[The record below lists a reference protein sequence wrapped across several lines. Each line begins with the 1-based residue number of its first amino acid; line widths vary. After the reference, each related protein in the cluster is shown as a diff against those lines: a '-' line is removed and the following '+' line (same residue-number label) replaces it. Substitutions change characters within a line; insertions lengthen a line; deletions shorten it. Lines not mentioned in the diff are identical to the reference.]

1 MKKLLFLT
9 AAAAVAFSSCTK
21 DQTEVVSIESKD
33 GVRISASMVES
44 TRTYLGDDN
53 LYRWSKG
60 DALGVFVKDNANN
73 AKNVAFTL
81 DPIYDGQVNGEFV
94 SNNTDLL
101 DAENEKFFA
110 YYPHT
115 PGMTATK
122 VTDLNLQI
130 LPQQNYQPGSFATL
144 TAPSVSDNFTLSET
158 VNMQP
163 VADYLKVRINGVEDI
178 EYLTLAIKS
187 NNGWLNLTDVDLKEY
202 DLYANAADMAD
213 PKKAIATR
221 YALVPESF
229 ETSTTVTTTTQNITV
244 IDGEWVVEKIC
255 GMDTGAG
262 SHYNPGSYGRPG
274 SYDPGHQHE
283 AACYQTKK
291 VANGDYVITETTSV
305 RELENGVSMLTLNCG
320 RLDETVVCHN
330 ENEYVFVVPAGILRS
345 ASAGDV
351 DVYLGVNT
359 DLTKIEH
366 EDMNKTW
373 FVFDMSAYVDATD
386 SSKNKT
392 TGNVA
397 EALRTG
403 KSTIKLE
410 NYIHNVNGGKAIT
423 YNPTGKFIIHN
434 ELDFL
439 QYMNEYA
446 DKKVDAYVCGP
457 NEDARNNEVA
467 ADYKF
472 DFSTKHINELA
483 TSFKGQ
489 TEGDKEKMNKYVS
502 DYIANGIPCIAE
514 YYNSFE
520 ANGATFE
527 AIKGLQSKNGMFGKL
542 MAGAHVENFILKNI
556 KGAAA
561 VEAPVYDPKAE
572 KNEAYA
578 ILASE
583 VAADASIENIDIENA
598 SYANCILA
606 AGDVADVKQI
616 EMLANEVLPYVIYDF
631 TLDQNWTVAP
641 EKYLVGQ
648 LFVETISEEGE
659 HNVIT
664 VAESADAKAT
674 YKMFGAISADR
685 TDGNTCVSVVINNE
699 SWWTNDIVA
708 VADAPAQ
715 LDSSKNPTGYTEIAY
730 AEYLKAGKSYE
741 KIVLT
746 RNMQMNGFD
755 WGTAVVVADENGNAE
770 INGNGKTINGIVWNL
785 KDEALAE
792 RSAGVA
798 PFAADVIKKLNVEG
812 QTFNFETDG
821 TYKNNAVQ
829 IAMPTKI
836 AGLTLDA
843 DVVEDV
849 KINNFVIFAKDAA
862 DSAAS
867 LFDDVKPF
875 YGFIDDAKEINNI
888 PSIGWAVVD
897 STDGLFKNIEVN
909 VTSSNVKGEA
919 GLINTIELMYNAE
932 SQVTNVKANVAA
944 MEQTAL
950 NSIEAYDVMKHNNV
964 AGTPVFKLIN
974 NSGAARSIKFTEC
987 GAPALTYEQVENGN
1001 QANKINVLNGNTL
1014 VGTYNCFF
1022 VKQ

>member
-44 TRTYLGDDN
+44 TRTFLGEDN

-60 DALGVFVKDNANN
+60 DALGVFVHTGKNNAEVNN

-130 LPQQNYQPGSFATL
+130 LPEQNYQPGSFATL
-144 TAPSVSDNFTLSET
+144 TAPSVSGEFSLTET
-158 VNMQP
+158 VSMQP

-178 EYLTLAIKS
+178 NYLTLAIKS
-187 NNGWLNLTDVDLKEY
+187 NDGWLNLKDVELKEY
-202 DLYANAADMAD
+202 DLYANAADMDD
-213 PKKAIATR
+213 PQKAIATR

-229 ETSTTVTTTTQNITV
+229 ATSTTVTTTTQNITV

-255 GMDTGAG
+255 GKNTGDGAYWG
-262 SHYNPGSYGRPG
+262 HA
-274 SYDPGHQHE
+274 GHQHE
-283 AACYQTKK
+283 KSCYTTKK
-291 VANGDYVITETTSV
+291 VANGDYTITNTTSV
-305 RELENGVSMLTLNCG
+305 KELENGVSMLKLNCG

-359 DLTKIEH
+359 DLTEIKAEN
-366 EDMNKTW
+366 MNKTW

-397 EALRTG
+397 AALKDG
-403 KSTIKLE
+403 KSAIKLE
-410 NYIHNVNGGKAIT
+410 NYIHNVNGGKAVT

-446 DKKVDAYVCGP
+446 SKKVDAYVCGP

-514 YYNSFE
+514 YSNSFE

-542 MAGAHVENFILKNI
+542 MAGARVENFILKNI

-572 KNEAYA
+572 ENEAYA

-641 EKYLVGQ
+641 EKYLVNQ
-648 LFVETISEEGE
+648 LFVTTIAEEGE

-674 YKMFGAISADR
+674 YKMFGAISDDR
-685 TDGNTCVSVVINNE
+685 DDDACVSVVINNE
-699 SWWTNDIVA
+699 SWWTNDT
-708 VADAPAQ
+708 VADALEQ
-715 LDSSKNPTGYTEIAY
+715 KDKDGNGTGYAEILY
-730 AEYLKAGKSYE
+730 AEQLKAAEADYN
-741 KIVLT
+741 KIILA

-755 WGTAVVVADENGNAE
+755 WEAAVVAE
-770 INGNGKTINGIVWNL
+770 EIDGNGKTIYGITWSLEKDVL
-785 KDEALAE
+785 KGLE
-792 RSAGVA
+792 AGVA
-798 PFAADVIKKLNVEG
+798 PFAAPVVKKLNVEG
-812 QTFNFETDG
+812 QTFNFITDG
-821 TYKNNAVQ
+821 TNKNLLGKVY
-829 IAMPTKI
+829 MPAKI
-836 AGLTLDA
+836 AGLTLSA
-843 DVVEDV
+843 TDVQDV
-849 KINNFVIFAKDAA
+849 KINNFVIFAKDAEDA
-862 DSAAS
+862 SAS
-867 LFDDVKPF
+867 IFNDVKP
-875 YGFIDDAKEINNI
+875 YYQGI

-919 GLINTIELMYNAE
+919 GLINTITLDDNAE
-932 SQVTNVKANVAA
+932 SQVTNAKANVSA

-950 NSIEAYDVMKHNNV
+950 DAIVAYDATKHNNV

-987 GAPALTYEQVENGN
+987 GAPALTYVQVENGDED
-1001 QANKINVLNGNTL
+1001 NKINVLNGNTL

-1022 VKQ
+1022 VK

>member
-9 AAAAVAFSSCTK
+9 AVAAVALSSCTK
-21 DQTEVVSIESKD
+21 DQTEVVSIESKG
-33 GVRISASMVES
+33 GVRISASMVDEA
-44 TRTYLGDDN
+44 TRTYLGEDN

-60 DALGVFVKDNANN
+60 DALGVFVKGGVNN

-94 SNNTDLL
+94 SNNTALL
-101 DAENEKFFA
+101 DAANEKFFA

-130 LPQQNYQPGSFATL
+130 LPEQNYQPGSFATL
-144 TAPSVSDNFTLSET
+144 TAPSVSDSFTLAES
-158 VNMQP
+158 VSMQP

-178 EYLTLAIKS
+178 NYLTLAIKS
-187 NNGWLNLTDVDLKEY
+187 NNGWLNLKDVELKEY

-229 ETSTTVTTTTQNITV
+229 ATSTTVTTTEYQGI
-244 IDGEWVVEKIC
+244 IIEDGTYEVRQKCTKEEGWRHNHDANCYEAVKKENAVAGVEP
-255 GMDTGAG
+255 
-262 SHYNPGSYGRPG
+262 S
-274 SYDPGHQHE
+274 
-283 AACYQTKK
+283 
-291 VANGDYVITETTSV
+291 TSTAT
-305 RELENGVSMLTLNCG
+305 LENGVSMITLNCG

-330 ENEYVFVVPAGILRS
+330 NNEYVFVVPAGILRS
-345 ASAGDV
+345 ESLGKV
-351 DVYLGVNT
+351 EVVLGVNI
-359 DLTKIEH
+359 DLT
-366 EDMNKTW
+366 DVDAAGLNKNW
-373 FVFDMSAYVDATD
+373 FVFNMSADED
-386 SSKNKT
+386 NKKT
-392 TGNVA
+392 TGDVA
-397 EALRTG
+397 GALETG

-410 NYIHNVNGGKAIT
+410 NYIHNVNGGKAVT

-483 TSFKGQ
+483 TSFKG
-489 TEGDKEKMNKYVS
+489 EKAEIEKMNKYVS

-561 VEAPVYDPKAE
+561 VEAPVFDPKAE

-616 EMLANEVLPYVIYDF
+616 EMVANEVLPYVIYDF

-641 EKYLVGQ
+641 EKYLVNQ
-648 LFVETISEEGE
+648 LFVTTIAEEGE

-685 TDGNTCVSVVINNE
+685 NDTACVSVVINNE
-699 SWWTNDIVA
+699 SWWTKDIVA
-708 VADAPAQ
+708 DALEQ
-715 LDSSKNPTGYTEIAY
+715 EDKDGKGTGYTEILY
-730 AEYLKAGKSYE
+730 AEQLKAEADYN
-741 KIVLT
+741 KIILA

-755 WGTAVVVADENGNAE
+755 WETAVVAEE
-770 INGNGKTINGIVWNL
+770 INGNGKTIYGITWSLEKDVL
-785 KDEALAE
+785 KGLE
-792 RSAGVA
+792 AGVA
-798 PFAADVIKKLNVEG
+798 PFAAVVVKKLNVEG
-812 QTFNFETDG
+812 QTFNFITDG
-821 TYKNNAVQ
+821 TNKNHLGKVY
-829 IAMPTKI
+829 MPAKI
-836 AGLTLDA
+836 AGLTLSA
-843 DVVEDV
+843 EDVQDV
-849 KINNFVIFAKDAA
+849 KINNFVIFAKDAEDA
-862 DSAAS
+862 SAS
-867 LFDDVKPF
+867 IFNDVKP
-875 YGFIDDAKEINNI
+875 YYQGV
-888 PSIGWAVVD
+888 PSIGWAVVE

-919 GLINTIELMYNAE
+919 GLINTITLDDNAE
-932 SQVTNVKANVAA
+932 SQVTNAKANVSA

-950 NSIEAYDVMKHNNV
+950 DAIVAYDVTKHNNV

-1022 VKQ
+1022 VKK

>member
-21 DQTEVVSIESKD
+21 DQTEVASIESKD

-60 DALGVFVKDNANN
+60 DALGVFVKSGVNN

-101 DAENEKFFA
+101 DAASEKFFA

-115 PGMTATK
+115 PGMIAENVAALDLK
-122 VTDLNLQI
+122 V

-144 TAPSVSDNFTLSET
+144 TAPSVSDNFTLSEP
-158 VNMQP
+158 VSMQP

-178 EYLTLAIKS
+178 EYLTLAIQS
-187 NNGWLNLTDVDLKEY
+187 NGGWLNLTDVNLKEY
-202 DLYANAADMAD
+202 GIYASNAATE
-213 PKKAIATR
+213 PSSVR
-221 YALVPESF
+221 YALVPKSF
-229 ETSTTVTTTTQNITV
+229 ATTTTETTTTQKITV
-244 IDGEWVVEKIC
+244 IDGEWGVQKIC
-255 GMDTGAG
+255 GKNTGDGAG
-262 SHYNPGSYGRPG
+262 WDRNHYNPGHMHGES
-274 SYDPGHQHE
+274 
-283 AACYQTKK
+283 CYKAVKLTD
-291 VANGDYVITETTSV
+291 GDYVITESTSV
-305 RELENGVSMLTLNCG
+305 QELKNGVSMLTLNCG

-345 ASAGDV
+345 VSAGEV

-359 DLTKIEH
+359 DLTEIKVEN
-366 EDMNKTW
+366 MGKTW
-373 FVFDMSAYVDATD
+373 FVFDMSADEVNGK
-386 SSKNKT
+386 S

-410 NYIHNVNGGKAIT
+410 NYIHNVNGGEAIT
-423 YNPTGKFIIHN
+423 YNPTNKFIIHN

-439 QYMNEYA
+439 QYMNEYGNLLG
-446 DKKVDAYVCGP
+446 KVDAYVCGP
-457 NEDARNNEVA
+457 MENARNNEVTA
-467 ADYKF
+467 LYEF
-472 DFSTKHINELA
+472 DFSPEHINELA
-483 TSFKGQ
+483 TSFKGN
-489 TEGDKEKMNKYVS
+489 TDDDEYEEKMNKYVS
-502 DYIANGIPCIAE
+502 DYIARGIPCIGTYENA
-514 YYNSFE
+514 FE
-520 ANGATFE
+520 ANGAIFE
-527 AIKGLQSKNGMFGKL
+527 AIKGLQSANGMFGTL
-542 MAGAHVENFILKNI
+542 ARGAKVENFILKNI
-556 KGAAA
+556 KGAAK
-561 VEAPVYDPKAE
+561 VEAPAHDYA
-572 KNEAYA
+572 NAQGNMAYA
-578 ILASE
+578 ILASS
-583 VAADASIENIDIENA
+583 VADGASIENIDIENA

-606 AGDVADVKQI
+606 AGDVDDVEEI
-616 EMLANEVLPYVIYDF
+616 EIVANEVLPYVIYDF

-641 EKYLVGQ
+641 EKYLVNQ
-648 LFVETISEEGE
+648 LFVTTIAEDEE

-674 YKMFGAISADR
+674 YKMFGAISDDR
-685 TDGNTCVSVVINNE
+685 DDDACVSVVINNE

-708 VADAPAQ
+708 DATVQDDYAQ
-715 LDSSKNPTGYTEIAY
+715 IAY
-730 AEYLKAGKSYE
+730 AEQLKAGGDYAQ
-741 KIVLT
+741 IALT

-755 WGTAVVVADENGNAE
+755 WETAVEANK
-770 INGNGKTINGIVWNL
+770 INGNGKTIYGIVWNL

-792 RSAGVA
+792 RSEGVA
-798 PFAADVIKKLNVEG
+798 PFAAKEIKKLNVEG

-829 IAMPTKI
+829 IAMPTQI

-888 PSIGWAVVD
+888 PSIGWAVVK

-919 GLINTIELMYNAE
+919 GLINTITLALNAE
-932 SQVTNVKANVAA
+932 SQVTNAKANVSA

-950 NSIEAYDVMKHNNV
+950 NAIEAYDVEKHNNV

-974 NSGAARSIKFTEC
+974 ESGFARSIKFTEC
-987 GAPALTYEQVENGN
+987 GAPALTYVAGVNSE
-1001 QANKINVLNGNTL
+1001 INVLNGNAL
-1014 VGTYNCFF
+1014 VGTF
-1022 VKQ
+1022 KKAE

>member
-44 TRTYLGDDN
+44 TRTFLGEDN

-60 DALGVFVKDNANN
+60 DALGVFVHTGKNNAEVNN

-130 LPQQNYQPGSFATL
+130 LPEQNYQPGSFATL
-144 TAPSVSDNFTLSET
+144 TAPSVADNFTLAES

-178 EYLTLAIKS
+178 NYLTLAIKS
-187 NNGWLNLTDVDLKEY
+187 NDGWLNLKDVELKEY

-229 ETSTTVTTTTQNITV
+229 ATTTTVTTTEYQGI
-244 IDGEWVVEKIC
+244 IIEDGQYKVTKVCTKRESDHGMFAHKHDENCYVAEKVKDAVAGVEAS
-255 GMDTGAG
+255 T
-262 SHYNPGSYGRPG
+262 S
-274 SYDPGHQHE
+274 
-283 AACYQTKK
+283 
-291 VANGDYVITETTSV
+291 TET
-305 RELENGVSMLTLNCG
+305 LLNGVSMITLNCG

-330 ENEYVFVVPAGILRS
+330 DNEYVFVVPAGILRS
-345 ASAGDV
+345 KSLGEV
-351 DVYLGVNT
+351 EVVLGVNI
-359 DLTKIEH
+359 DLTEAKA
-366 EDMNKTW
+366 EDLNKKW
-373 FVFDMSAYVDATD
+373 FVFDMSADEEN
-386 SSKNKT
+386 KKT
-392 TGNVA
+392 TGYVA
-397 EALRTG
+397 DALKDG
-403 KSTIKLE
+403 KSAIKLE
-410 NYIHNVNGGKAIT
+410 NYIHNVNGGKAVT

-446 DKKVDAYVCGP
+446 SKKVDAYVCGP

-514 YYNSFE
+514 YFNSFE

-648 LFVETISEEGE
+648 LFVETISEAGE

-664 VAESADAKAT
+664 VAESADAQAT

-708 VADAPAQ
+708 VDDAPAQ
-715 LDSSKNPTGYTEIAY
+715 LDSSNKPTGYTEIAY

-741 KIVLT
+741 KIALT

-755 WGTAVVVADENGNAE
+755 WGTAVVAGE
-770 INGNGKTINGIVWNL
+770 INGNGKTINGITWSL
-785 KDEALAE
+785 KDKALYDL
-792 RSAGVA
+792 RTGVA
-798 PFAADVIKKLNVEG
+798 PFVADVVKKLNVEG
-812 QTFNFETDG
+812 QTFNFITDG
-821 TYKNNAVQ
+821 TRKNPANTEKVY
-829 IAMPTKI
+829 MPAKI
-836 AGLTLDA
+836 AGLTLSA
-843 DVVEDV
+843 TTVEDV
-849 KINNFVIFAKDAA
+849 KINNFVIFAKDAEDA
-862 DSAAS
+862 SAS
-867 LFDDVKPF
+867 IFNDVKP
-875 YGFIDDAKEINNI
+875 YYQGV
-888 PSIGWAVVD
+888 PSIGWAVVE

-909 VTSSNVKGEA
+909 VTSSNVKGQA
-919 GLINTIELMYNAE
+919 GLINTIKLENNAE
-932 SQVTNVKANVAA
+932 SQVTNAKANVSA

-950 NSIEAYDVMKHNNV
+950 NDIVAYDATKHNNV
-964 AGTPVFKLIN
+964 AGTPVFMLVN
-974 NSGAARSIKFTEC
+974 TSNAARSIKFTEC
-987 GAPALTYEQVENGN
+987 GTPALTYNQVENGN

-1022 VKQ
+1022 VKSAK